1 MERHKSTK
9 QIESL
14 SQILAERDKN
24 IEQLTIKI
32 NALEV
37 EIEERINFS
46 LKNSSSLKDTETTI
60 NSLTEKLRDLE
71 TKYRHDIREKDLDI
85 RQLQDQIVGIKASGI
100 ENKLKI
106 ATIKEE
112 KISSLITKLE
122 HFHVYIYIYIYIGFI

>member
-122 HFHVYIYIYIYIGFI
+122 HFHVIYIYIYIGFI